1 MDFIKEVWTK
11 AKRLN
16 KTIVLP
22 EAYDLRIL
30 EATEIILR
38 SKLARIILVGNEDK
52 IKNLAKSNN
61 VDLSGASIREP
72 RKQENLDKY
81 VQILKEKRAHKGM
94 TIEKAKNLLLN
105 DYPYYAAMMVSQ
117 GEADGMVSGA
127 DHFTA
132 ETIKSTIEC
141 IGKAQGQSIISSF
154 FVMILQ
160 DKQFGEE
167 GIMFFA
173 DCGVVP
179 NPTSEQLADIA
190 IQTAASFKQLINK
203 EPRVGM
209 LSFSTK
215 TSACHPDVDKVIKA
229 TELAQKKNPDLAI
242 DGELQVDAAI
252 IQKVAL
258 RKAPRSSVAGHA
270 NILIFPDLDAGN
282 IGYKLTERLAH
293 ANAFGPIFQGEA
305 KPVNDLSRGCSID
318 DVVNVVAITAVQ
330 AGWKIQS
337 QY

>member
-1 MDFIKEVWTK
+1 MDFIKDIWTK

-22 EAYDLRIL
+22 EADDLRIL
-30 EATEIILR
+30 EATEIIR
-38 SKLARIILVGNEDK
+38 QSKLAKIVLVGNESRIKK
-52 IKNLAKSNN
+52 IAETNN
-61 VDLSGASIREP
+61 VDLTNIRIAEP
-72 RKQENLDKY
+72 RTQENLDKY

-94 TIEKAKNLLLN
+94 TIEKAKKLLLN

-127 DHFTA
+127 SHFTA
-132 ETIKSTIEC
+132 DTIKATIEC
-141 IGKAQGQSIISSF
+141 VGKAEGQSIISSF

-173 DCGVVP
+173 DCGVVQ
-179 NPTSEQLADIA
+179 NPTAEQLADIA
-190 IQTAASFKQLINK
+190 IQTADSFKHMMDK
-203 EPRVGM
+203 GPRVAM

-215 TSACHPDVDKVIKA
+215 TSAVHPDVDKVIKA
-229 TELAQKKNPDLAI
+229 TKIAQEKKPDLAI
-242 DGELQVDAAI
+242 DGELQLDAAL
-252 IQKVAL
+252 IQKVAS

-293 ANAFGPIFQGEA
+293 AHAFGPIFQGEA

-330 AGWKIQS
+330 AS
-337 QY
+337 

>member
-22 EAYDLRIL
+22 ETEDIRIL
-30 EATEIILR
+30 EAAELILR
-38 SKLARIILVGNEDK
+38 SKLAQLVLVGKEAD
-52 IKNLAKSNN
+52 IKKLAETNN
-61 VDLSGASIREP
+61 VDLSGAGIVEP

-105 DYPYYAAMMVSQ
+105 DFPYYGAMMVAE

-127 DHFTA
+127 THFTA
-132 ETIKSTIEC
+132 DTIRTTVEC
-141 IGKAQGQSIISSF
+141 IGKAKGQSIISSF
-154 FVMILQ
+154 FVMILE

-167 GIMFFA
+167 GIMFYA

-190 IQTAASFKQLINK
+190 IQTAGSFKQLIDK
-203 EPRVGM
+203 EPKVAM

-215 TSACHPDVDKVIKA
+215 TSAVHPDVDKVIKA
-229 TELAQKKNPDLAI
+229 TELAKQKKPDLLI
-242 DGELQVDAAI
+242 DGELQADAALI
-252 IQKVAL
+252 PKVAS
-258 RKAPRSSVAGHA
+258 RKAPRSEVAGHA
-270 NILIFPDLDAGN
+270 NVLIFPDLDAGN
-282 IGYKLTERLAH
+282 IAYKLTERLAH
-293 ANAFGPIFQGEA
+293 AYAFGPILQGVA
-305 KPVNDLSRGCSID
+305 KPVNDLSRGCSVD
-318 DVVNVVAITAVQ
+318 DVVNVAAITAVQ
-330 AGWKIQS
+330 AS
-337 QY
+337 